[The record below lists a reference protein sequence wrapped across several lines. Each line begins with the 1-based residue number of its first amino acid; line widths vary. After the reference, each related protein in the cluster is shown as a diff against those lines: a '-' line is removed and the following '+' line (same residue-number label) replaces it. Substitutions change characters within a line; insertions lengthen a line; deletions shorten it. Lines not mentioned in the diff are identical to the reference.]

1 MVNQL
6 FMNGNQT
13 QIYRG
18 RRKTHGGGGG
28 GQMTLSLSL
37 GYFYVPKSL
46 AEAASEPLPVKQ
58 EEKTDAS
65 FHLPSNSGLEIEKSI
80 LWTWGCPETPYGLM
94 MELLSYSETPL

>member
-80 LWTWGCPETPYGLM
+80 LWTWGCLETPYRLM